1 MRPTLELLDL
11 LDQVRELMRVE
22 LSLVRDQRADKWNS
36 IQAYSGRC
44 WGRSSYR
51 RPRSYFGC
59 GQPVSFALRNPSRP
73 GVPNYRRG
81 CDHGKLAA
89 AAFEC
94 CGPETLALSPCQEH
108 IANLFVVW
116 RALAWA

>member
-22 LSLVRDQRADKWNS
+22 LSLVRAGARQWDSVQPYGGRRWN
-36 IQAYSGRC
+36 
-44 WGRSSYR
+44 RSSSR

-59 GQPVSFALRNPSRP
+59 GQPVPFALRTSSRP
-73 GVPNYRRG
+73 GVPNCRRG
-81 CDHGKLAA
+81 RDRGELTT
-89 AAFEC
+89 AAFGR
-94 CGPETLALSPCQEH
+94 CGPETVPACPCQEH
-108 IANLFVVW
+108 LANLVAAW